1 MRRLEELRAE
11 FDRRGVL
18 VVTVSTDTEEEIRD
32 ARHFHGLQATML
44 SDKDLAVTDAF
55 GLRNRAVHSA
65 PPGDDAEA
73 LPVPTTLL
81 VDKEGRVLWIDMS
94 DNYQKRSDPQVVLD
108 AMRAHFD
115 S

>member
-11 FDRRGVL
+11 FDRRGVE
-18 VVTVSTDTEEEIRD
+18 VVTVSTDTVEEIRD
-32 ARHFHGLQATML
+32 ERHFHGLQATML

-55 GLRNRAVHSA
+55 GLRNQGIHSG
-65 PPGDDAEA
+65 PPGAVEA

-81 VDKEGRVLWIDMS
+81 VDREGRVLWIDMS
-94 DNYQKRSDPQVVLD
+94 ENYQKRSDPRVVLD